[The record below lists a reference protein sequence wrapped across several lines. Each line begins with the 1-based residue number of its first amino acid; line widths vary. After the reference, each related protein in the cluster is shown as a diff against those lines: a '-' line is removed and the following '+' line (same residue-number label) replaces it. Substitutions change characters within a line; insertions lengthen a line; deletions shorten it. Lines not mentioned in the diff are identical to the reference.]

1 MQWKKEYNNFDIV
14 REVFNEVDVIVV
26 PSIWE
31 ENSPLVIHESQQCGV
46 PVITAD
52 YGGMGELVKNNVNGL
67 TFEFRN
73 SKSLAAA
80 MLQAL
85 NEPEAL
91 IELSKRGYIGS
102 ANGEIPCVEEHGKEM
117 IELYSR
123 VLNPIRATHEVEMNG
138 VSGSERKGTKN
149 KTQTLNYE
157 TAKFISNSS
166 KEEEV
171 QSDAGIDTDTD
182 TGGDPRVP
190 IPIIPFPSPWR
201 VTFDTNPDDC
211 NFSCTMCEQHS
222 PYSPHQKERKA
233 QNKRRRRMS
242 FEVIESTVDQL
253 SPKGLREI
261 IPTTMG
267 EPLQYK
273 EFPNI
278 LKLCEKQNIKLNLT
292 TNGSFFGRGVVEW
305 AKLIVPVTV
314 DVKISWN
321 GATEET
327 QQKIMKNSKLSKQVE
342 SLKEF
347 VKERDNIAAAG
358 GNYCSVTLQLTF
370 MEDNLEEIPDIV
382 AFAIANNCDRVKGHH
397 LWAHFEEIKNQN
409 LRRSTDSILRWNIIA
424 KKCREYAAANP
435 LKNKKILRL
444 DNFFDLELSAAAD
457 PLKPQSSSPIHPEA
471 VCPFLGKE
479 AWVNH
484 EGRFDPCCAPD
495 EQRKVLGFFGNIN
508 EPGQSIEEIW
518 KSEKYLDLVKN
529 YHKKPLC
536 RGCNMRQPPR

>member
-1 MQWKKEYNNFDIV
+1 M
-14 REVFNEVDVIVV
+14 

-31 ENSPLVIHESQQCGV
+31 ENSPLVIHESQQSGV

-52 YGGMGELVKNNVNGL
+52 YGGMGELVKNDINGL

-73 SKSLAAA
+73 YKSLAAA
-80 MLQAL
+80 MLKAL
-85 NEPEAL
+85 KEPEAL
-91 IELSKRGYIGS
+91 VALSKRGYLGS
-102 ANGEIPCVEEHGKEM
+102 LTGEIPCVKEHGKEM

-123 VLNPIRATHEVEMNG
+123 ILNPITATYEVEMN
-138 VSGSERKGTKN
+138 VESELKRKEIKHDIGLEMRSN
-149 KTQTLNYE
+149 AAATQSHVKLTLNDG
-157 TAKFISNSS
+157 TMKVTCGSL
-166 KEEEV
+166 KEGKAEV
-171 QSDAGIDTDTD
+171 EILSDSDTDIDMDTDT
-182 TGGDPRVP
+182 RVP
-190 IPIIPFPSPWR
+190 IPIIPLASPWR

-233 QNKRRRRMS
+233 QNKRRRRMD
-242 FEVIESTVDQL
+242 FKVIESTVNQL
-253 SPKGLREI
+253 SSKGLREI

-278 LKLCEKQNIKLNLT
+278 LKLCENTNVKLNLT
-292 TNGSFFGRGVVEW
+292 TNGSFFGRGPVEW
-305 AKLIVPVTV
+305 SKVIIPVTV
-314 DVKISWN
+314 DVKVSWN

-327 QQKIMKNSKLSKQVE
+327 QQKIMKNSKLSKQVAN
-342 SLKEF
+342 LKEF

-382 AFAIANNCDRVKGHH
+382 AFAIENNCDRVKGHH
-397 LWAHFEEIKNQN
+397 LWAHFDEIKNQN
-409 LRRSTDSILRWNIIA
+409 LRRSTESILKWNKIA
-424 KKCREYAAANP
+424 KKCRDYAAANP
-435 LKNKKILRL
+435 LKNNKILRL
-444 DNFFDLELSAAAD
+444 DNFYDLELSAAAD
-457 PLKPQSSSPIHPEA
+457 PLMPQVSSPIHPEA

-495 EQRKVLGFFGNIN
+495 EQRKVLGSFGNIN
-508 EPGQSIEEIW
+508 LPGQSIDDIW
-518 KSEKYLDLVKN
+518 KSDKYLDLVKN